1 MAISLVGNGGTVAEV
16 DGTIFRALKV
26 TTRPPEYGAGGYF
39 RMAISGT
46 TAAAPA
52 AAAPLMAF
60 RWTSG
65 TLLALVKYIEI
76 KIQVSTASTA
86 GLPEMSGY
94 IARGWT
100 ASDTGGTAVVMTG
113 NNQKFRV
120 GMGTSVVGD
129 VRAAT
134 AGVLTAGGG
143 RTLDANPIITVNTPL
158 ALGATDRATFDINS
172 AIDHPLVLGTNEGLV
187 FSNVTALTAGIYR
200 YTVSLGWAEVASY

>member
-1 MAISLVGNGGTVAEV
+1 MAVGIVGNGGTVADV
-16 DGTIFRALKV
+16 DGTTWRAVRV

-52 AAAPLMAF
+52 AAAPLAAF
-60 RWTSG
+60 RWSSAS
-65 TLLALVKYIEI
+65 LIALIKYIEVR
-76 KIQVSTASTA
+76 IQVSTASTA

-100 ASDTGGTAVVMTG
+100 ASDTGGTAIVMTG

-143 RTLDANPIITVNTPL
+143 RTLDANPIITCATAL
-158 ALGATDRATFDINS
+158 ALGASDRVSFDINS

-200 YTVSLGWAEVASY
+200 YTISLGWAEVASY

>member
-1 MAISLVGNGGTVAEV
+1 MAVGIVGNGGTALEV
-16 DGTIFRALKV
+16 DGTTWRAARV
-26 TTRPPEYGAGGYF
+26 TTRPPEYGAGGYY

-60 RWTSG
+60 RWSSG
-65 TLLALVKYIEI
+65 TLIALIKYIEVR
-76 KIQVSTASTA
+76 IQVSTASTA
-86 GLPEMSGY
+86 GLPEFSGY

-100 ASDTGGTAVVMTG
+100 ANDTGGTAVVMTG
-113 NNQKFRV
+113 NNQKFRT

-143 RTLDANPIITVNTPL
+143 RTLDANPIATCSTPL
-158 ALGATDRATFDINS
+158 ALGSQDRSAFDINS
-172 AIDHPLVLGTNEGLV
+172 AIDHPLVLAQNEGLV
-187 FSNVTALTAGIYR
+187 FANVTALTAGIYR
-200 YTVSLGWAEVASY
+200 YTVSLGWAEVPSY